1 MLTRQGKPAYGSR
14 SLAEQLARK
23 REERRDDEGRCIE
36 ESDGAGGPC
45 GSHFIEFVTAD
56 DRVHGFACSQLM
68 NYTLE
73 QIADAEHKA
82 DAPPN
87 RLQLFFS
94 THDVT
99 VTGWRLRV
107 FLRSLRDGKV
117 AAVKTGHSRYADLRR
132 DAPFVAEIKIAQ
144 VKADS

>member
-1 MLTRQGKPAYGSR
+1 MITRQGKPAYGPG
-14 SLAEQLARK
+14 SLSDQLARK

-36 ESDGAGGPC
+36 EGDG
-45 GSHFIEFVTAD
+45 SSFIEFVTAD

-73 QIADAEHKA
+73 KISESEHKA
-82 DAPPN
+82 DAPQD

-99 VTGWRLRV
+99 LTGWRLRD
-107 FLRSLRDGKV
+107 FLRLLREGKV
-117 AAVKTGHSRYADLRR
+117 AAVKTGEARYANLRNDL
-132 DAPFVAEIKIAQ
+132 PFVSEIKIAP
-144 VKADS
+144 VKTQE

>member
-1 MLTRQGKPAYGSR
+1 MAQDWTVINGNAY
-14 SLAEQLARK
+14 
-23 REERRDDEGRCIE
+23 
-36 ESDGAGGPC
+36 
-45 GSHFIEFVTAD
+45 
-56 DRVHGFACSQLM
+56 SQLM

-82 DAPPN
+82 DAPPD

-99 VTGWRLRV
+99 LSGWRLRD
-107 FLRSLRDGKV
+107 FLRLLRDGKV

-132 DAPFVAEIKIAQ
+132 DAPFVAEITVAAVAQ
-144 VKADS
+144 K

>member
-1 MLTRQGKPAYGSR
+1 MLTRQGKPVYSG
-14 SLAEQLARK
+14 SLADQLARK

-36 ESDGAGGPC
+36 ECESAT
-45 GSHFIEFVTAD
+45 FIEFVTAD

-73 QIADAEHKA
+73 RITENEHKS
-82 DAPPN
+82 DAPQD

-99 VTGWRLRV
+99 LTCWRLRE
-107 FLRSLRDGKV
+107 FLRLFRESKV
-117 AAVKTGHSRYADLRR
+117 AAVKTGHPRYANLRS
-132 DAPFVAEIKIAQ
+132 DAPFVAEIKIAP
-144 VKADS
+144 VKVAEQ